1 LIFKENRMIS
11 AVKIDENFLSEN
23 SDWGF
28 PIPIAYGPGRLN
40 EIGEFCRKFKVSN
53 PLIVTDKGSKE
64 LPFVSRLATL
74 LENSS
79 IKSKLFCGISP
90 NPRDDEI
97 KAGCISYHKGS
108 HDGIIAI
115 GGGSALDGAKAIGM
129 TVNSGVSLWDFEYRK
144 PEPILQSLDCFPTFI
159 TIPTTAGTGAETEST
174 AMITDTVKGM
184 KFCLAHLGMRPS
196 LAILDPELTIELP
209 ANLTAWT
216 GVDALTH
223 ALEAY
228 LVPGLNP
235 LCDGAALEALKLI
248 SKWLKVAFDDPKN
261 IDARGGMLIG
271 SCLAG
276 VAFTKGLG
284 LVHSISHMVGAEY
297 NTQHGL
303 TNAIILPAV
312 MKFNLP
318 HVGEKVQFISHA
330 MDLKDA
336 SSEIIIQEI
345 EEILDYLDIPR
356 SLSEIGVP
364 LECKKRI
371 AKKAMLDS
379 ATGTNPRVTQIEDL
393 EELTEISILSAR
405 N

>member
-1 LIFKENRMIS
+1 MLPAI
-11 AVKIDENFLSEN
+11 KIDEHFLNDSI
-23 SDWGF
+23 DWEF

-40 EIGEFCRKFKVSN
+40 DIAEFCKKSEISK
-53 PLIVTDKGSKE
+53 PLIITDKGSKE
-64 LPFVSRLATL
+64 LPFISRLAGL
-74 LENSS
+74 LESAS
-79 IKSKLFCGISP
+79 IQNNLFYGISP

-97 KAGCISYHKGS
+97 NAGCNAYRRGN

-129 TVNSGVSLWDFEYRK
+129 TVNSGVNLWDFEYRK
-144 PEPILQSLDCFPTFI
+144 PDPILNSLDCFPNFI

-174 AMITDTVKGM
+174 AMITDTVQGM

-196 LAILDPELTIELP
+196 LAILDPELTVGLP

-235 LCDGAALEALKLI
+235 LCDGAALEGLKLI
-248 SKWLKVAFDDPKN
+248 SKWLKVAFDEPKN
-261 IDARGGMLIG
+261 ISARGGMLIG

-284 LVHSISHMVGAEY
+284 LVHSISHMIGAEY

-318 HVGEKVQFISHA
+318 YVGDKVRSISHA
-330 MDLKDA
+330 MDLKEA
-336 SSEIIIQEI
+336 SSDMIVQEI
-345 EEILDYLDIPR
+345 EQILDYVNIPR
-356 SLSEIGVP
+356 SLTEIGIP

-379 ATGTNPRVTQIEDL
+379 ATATNPRLAQIEDI
-393 EELTEISILSAR
+393 EELTEISILAAR
-405 N
+405 C

>member
-1 LIFKENRMIS
+1 MLS

-40 EIGEFCRKFKVSN
+40 GIGEFCRKFKVSN

-79 IKSKLFCGISP
+79 IKSKLFYGISP

-97 KAGCISYHKGS
+97 KAGCISYHKGN

-144 PEPILQSLDCFPTFI
+144 PEPILNSLDCFPTFI

-248 SKWLKVAFDDPKN
+248 SKWLKVAFDEPKN

-284 LVHSISHMVGAEY
+284 LVHSISHMVGAVY

-318 HVGEKVQFISHA
+318 HVGEKVRFISHA

>member
-1 LIFKENRMIS
+1 MLS

-74 LENSS
+74 LENYS
-79 IKSKLFCGISP
+79 IKSKLFYGISP

-248 SKWLKVAFDDPKN
+248 SKWLKVAFDEPKN

-318 HVGEKVQFISHA
+318 HVRKKVRFISHA
-330 MDLKDA
+330 LDLKDA
-336 SSEIIIQEI
+336 SSEMIIQEI

-393 EELTEISILSAR
+393 ELLTEISILSAR

>member
-1 LIFKENRMIS
+1 MLS

-79 IKSKLFCGISP
+79 IKSKLFYGISP

-248 SKWLKVAFDDPKN
+248 SKWLKVAFDEPKN

-318 HVGEKVQFISHA
+318 HVGEKVRFISHA

-371 AKKAMLDS
+371 ANKAMLDS

>member
-1 LIFKENRMIS
+1 MLS

-74 LENSS
+74 LGNSS
-79 IKSKLFCGISP
+79 IKSKLFYGISP

-228 LVPGLNP
+228 MVPGLNP

-248 SKWLKVAFDDPKN
+248 SKWLKVAFDEPKN

-318 HVGEKVQFISHA
+318 HVGEKVRFISHA

>member
-1 LIFKENRMIS
+1 MLPAI
-11 AVKIDENFLSEN
+11 KIDEHFLNDSI
-23 SDWGF
+23 DWEF

-40 EIGEFCRKFKVSN
+40 EIAEFCKKSEISK
-53 PLIVTDKGSKE
+53 PLIITDKGSKE
-64 LPFVSRLATL
+64 LPFISRLAGL
-74 LENSS
+74 LESAS
-79 IKSKLFCGISP
+79 IQNNLFYGISP

-97 KAGCISYHKGS
+97 NAGCNAYRRGN

-129 TVNSGVSLWDFEYRK
+129 TVNSGVNLWDFEYRK
-144 PEPILQSLDCFPTFI
+144 PDPILNSLDCFPNFI

-174 AMITDTVKGM
+174 AMITDTVQGM

-196 LAILDPELTIELP
+196 LAILDPELTVGLP
-209 ANLTAWT
+209 ENLTAWT

-235 LCDGAALEALKLI
+235 LCDGAALEGLKLI
-248 SKWLKVAFDDPKN
+248 SKWLKVAFDEPKN
-261 IDARGGMLIG
+261 ISARGGMLIG

-284 LVHSISHMVGAEY
+284 LVHSISHMIGAEY

-318 HVGEKVQFISHA
+318 YVGDKVRSISHA
-330 MDLKDA
+330 MDLKEA
-336 SSEIIIQEI
+336 SSDMIVQEI
-345 EEILDYLDIPR
+345 EQILDYVNIPR
-356 SLSEIGVP
+356 SLTEIGIP

-379 ATGTNPRVTQIEDL
+379 ATATNPRLAQIEDI
-393 EELTEISILSAR
+393 EELTEISILAAR
-405 N
+405 G

>member
-1 LIFKENRMIS
+1 MLPAI
-11 AVKIDENFLSEN
+11 KIDEHFLNDSI
-23 SDWGF
+23 DWEF

-40 EIGEFCRKFKVSN
+40 EIAEFCKKSEISK
-53 PLIVTDKGSKE
+53 PLIITDKGSKE
-64 LPFVSRLATL
+64 LPFISRLAGL
-74 LENSS
+74 LESAS
-79 IKSKLFCGISP
+79 IQNNLFYGISP

-97 KAGCISYHKGS
+97 NAGCNAYRRGN

-129 TVNSGVSLWDFEYRK
+129 TVNSGVDLWDFEYRK
-144 PEPILQSLDCFPTFI
+144 PNPILNSLDCFPNFI

-174 AMITDTVKGM
+174 AMITDTVQGM

-196 LAILDPELTIELP
+196 LAILDPELTVGLP

-235 LCDGAALEALKLI
+235 LCDGAALEGLKLI
-248 SKWLKVAFDDPKN
+248 SKWLKVAFDEPKN
-261 IDARGGMLIG
+261 ISARGGMLIG

-284 LVHSISHMVGAEY
+284 LVHSISHMIGAEY

-318 HVGEKVQFISHA
+318 YVGDKVRSISHA
-330 MDLKDA
+330 MDLKEA
-336 SSEIIIQEI
+336 SSDMIVQEI
-345 EEILDYLDIPR
+345 EQILDYVNIPR
-356 SLSEIGVP
+356 SLTEIGIP

-379 ATGTNPRVTQIEDL
+379 ATATNPRLAQIQDV

-405 N
+405 GR

>member
-1 LIFKENRMIS
+1 MLPAI
-11 AVKIDENFLSEN
+11 KIDEHFLNDSI
-23 SDWGF
+23 DWEF

-40 EIGEFCRKFKVSN
+40 EIAEFCKKSEISK
-53 PLIVTDKGSKE
+53 PLIITDKGSKE
-64 LPFVSRLATL
+64 LPFISRLAGL
-74 LENSS
+74 LESAS
-79 IKSKLFCGISP
+79 IQNNLFYGISP

-97 KAGCISYHKGS
+97 NAGCNAYRRGN

-129 TVNSGVSLWDFEYRK
+129 TVNSGVNLWDFEYRK
-144 PEPILQSLDCFPTFI
+144 PDPILNSLDCFPNFI

-174 AMITDTVKGM
+174 AMITDTVQGM
-184 KFCLAHLGMRPS
+184 KCCLAHLGMRPS
-196 LAILDPELTIELP
+196 LAILDPELTVGLP

-235 LCDGAALEALKLI
+235 LCDGAALEGLKLI
-248 SKWLKVAFDDPKN
+248 SKWLKVAFDEPKN
-261 IDARGGMLIG
+261 ISARGGMLIG

-284 LVHSISHMVGAEY
+284 LVHSISHMIGAEY

-318 HVGEKVQFISHA
+318 YVGDKVRSISHA
-330 MDLKDA
+330 MDLKEA
-336 SSEIIIQEI
+336 SSDMIVQEI
-345 EEILDYLDIPR
+345 EQILDYVNIPR
-356 SLSEIGVP
+356 SLTEIGIP

-379 ATGTNPRVTQIEDL
+379 ATATNPRLAQIEDI
-393 EELTEISILSAR
+393 EKLTEISILAAR
-405 N
+405 G

>member
-1 LIFKENRMIS
+1 MLTAI
-11 AVKIDENFLSEN
+11 KIDEHFLNDSI
-23 SDWGF
+23 DWEF

-40 EIGEFCRKFKVSN
+40 DIAEFCKKSEISK
-53 PLIVTDKGSKE
+53 PLIITDKGSKE
-64 LPFVSRLATL
+64 LPFISRLAGL
-74 LENSS
+74 LESAS
-79 IKSKLFCGISP
+79 IQNNLFYGISP

-97 KAGCISYHKGS
+97 NAGCNAYRRGN

-129 TVNSGVSLWDFEYRK
+129 TVNSGVNLWDFEYRK
-144 PEPILQSLDCFPTFI
+144 PDPILNSLDCFPNFI

-174 AMITDTVKGM
+174 AMITDTVQGM

-196 LAILDPELTIELP
+196 LAILDPELTVGLP

-235 LCDGAALEALKLI
+235 LCDGAALEGLKLI
-248 SKWLKVAFDDPKN
+248 SKWLKVAFDEPKN
-261 IDARGGMLIG
+261 ISARGGMLIG

-284 LVHSISHMVGAEY
+284 LVHSISHMIGAEY

-318 HVGEKVQFISHA
+318 YVGDKVRSISHA
-330 MDLKDA
+330 MDLKEA
-336 SSEIIIQEI
+336 SSDMIIQEI
-345 EEILDYLDIPR
+345 EQILDYVNIPR
-356 SLSEIGVP
+356 SLTEIGIP

-379 ATGTNPRVTQIEDL
+379 ATATNPRLAQIEDI
-393 EELTEISILSAR
+393 EKLTEISILAAR
-405 N
+405 G

>member
-1 LIFKENRMIS
+1 MQS
-11 AVKIDENFLSEN
+11 VAKIDENFLNESI
-23 SDWGF
+23 DWEF

-40 EIGEFCRKFKVSN
+40 EVGTFCNKFKISN

-64 LPFVSRLATL
+64 LPFINRLSAL
-74 LENSS
+74 LENVS
-79 IKSKLFCGISP
+79 IKSQLFCEISP

-97 KAGCISYHKGS
+97 NAGCIAYRKGN

-129 TVNSGVSLWDFEYRK
+129 TVNSGISLWDFEYRK
-144 PEPILQSLDCFPTFI
+144 PAPILSSPDCFPTFI

-174 AMITDTVKGM
+174 AMVTDTVQGM

-196 LAILDPELTIELP
+196 LAILDPELTFELP

-228 LVPGLNP
+228 IVPGLNP

-248 SKWLKVAFDDPKN
+248 SKWLKVAFDQPDN
-261 IDARGGMLIG
+261 INARGGMLIG

-276 VAFTKGLG
+276 IAFTKGLG

-318 HVGEKVQFISHA
+318 YVGQKVKYISQA
-330 MDLKDA
+330 MDLKEA
-336 SSEIIIQEI
+336 SSGAILEEIGK
-345 EEILDYLDIPR
+345 ILDYVDIPR

-364 LECKKRI
+364 LGCKRRI
-371 AKKAMLDS
+371 AEKAMLDS
-379 ATGTNPRVTQIEDL
+379 ATGTNPRVSKVEDI
-393 EELTEISILSAR
+393 EELTKISILSAR
-405 N
+405 K

>member
-1 LIFKENRMIS
+1 MLPAI
-11 AVKIDENFLSEN
+11 KIDEHFLNDSI
-23 SDWGF
+23 DWEF

-40 EIGEFCRKFKVSN
+40 DIAEFCKKSEISK
-53 PLIVTDKGSKE
+53 PLIITDKGSKE
-64 LPFVSRLATL
+64 LPFISRLAGL
-74 LENSS
+74 LESAS
-79 IKSKLFCGISP
+79 IQNNLFYGISP

-97 KAGCISYHKGS
+97 NAGCNAYRRGN

-129 TVNSGVSLWDFEYRK
+129 TVNSGVNLWDFEYRK
-144 PEPILQSLDCFPTFI
+144 PDPILNSLDCFPNFI

-174 AMITDTVKGM
+174 AMITDTVQGM

-196 LAILDPELTIELP
+196 LAILDPELTVGLP

-235 LCDGAALEALKLI
+235 LCDGAALEGLKLI
-248 SKWLKVAFDDPKN
+248 SKWLKVAFDEPKN
-261 IDARGGMLIG
+261 ISARGGMLIG

-284 LVHSISHMVGAEY
+284 LVHSISHMIGAEY

-318 HVGEKVQFISHA
+318 YVGDKVRSISHA
-330 MDLKDA
+330 MDLKEA
-336 SSEIIIQEI
+336 SSDMIVQEI
-345 EEILDYLDIPR
+345 EQILDYVNIPL
-356 SLSEIGVP
+356 SLTEIGIP

-379 ATGTNPRVTQIEDL
+379 ATATNPRLAQIEDI
-393 EELTEISILSAR
+393 EELTEISILAAR
-405 N
+405 G

>member
-1 LIFKENRMIS
+1 MLPAI
-11 AVKIDENFLSEN
+11 KIDEHFLNDSI
-23 SDWGF
+23 DWEF

-40 EIGEFCRKFKVSN
+40 DIAEFCKKSEISK
-53 PLIVTDKGSKE
+53 PLIITDKGSKE
-64 LPFVSRLATL
+64 LPFISRLAGL
-74 LENSS
+74 LESAS
-79 IKSKLFCGISP
+79 IQNNLFYGISP

-97 KAGCISYHKGS
+97 NAGCNAYRRGN

-129 TVNSGVSLWDFEYRK
+129 TVNSGVNLWDFEYRK
-144 PEPILQSLDCFPTFI
+144 PDPILNSLDCFPNFI

-174 AMITDTVKGM
+174 AMITDTVQGM

-196 LAILDPELTIELP
+196 LAILDPELTVGLP

-235 LCDGAALEALKLI
+235 LCDGAALEGLKLI
-248 SKWLKVAFDDPKN
+248 SKWLKVAFDEPKN
-261 IDARGGMLIG
+261 ISARGGMLIG

-284 LVHSISHMVGAEY
+284 LVHSISHMIGAEY

-318 HVGEKVQFISHA
+318 YVGDKVRSISHA
-330 MDLKDA
+330 MDLKEA
-336 SSEIIIQEI
+336 SSDMIVQEI
-345 EEILDYLDIPR
+345 EQILDYVNIPR
-356 SLSEIGVP
+356 SLTEIGIP

-379 ATGTNPRVTQIEDL
+379 ATATNPRLAQIEDI
-393 EELTEISILSAR
+393 EELTEISILAER
-405 N
+405 G

>member
-1 LIFKENRMIS
+1 MLS

-23 SDWGF
+23 CDWGF

-79 IKSKLFCGISP
+79 IKSKLFYGISP

-97 KAGCISYHKGS
+97 KAGCISYHKGN

-129 TVNSGVSLWDFEYRK
+129 TVNSGVSLWNFEYRK

-248 SKWLKVAFDDPKN
+248 SKWLKVAFDEPKN

-284 LVHSISHMVGAEY
+284 LVHSISHMIGAEY

-318 HVGEKVQFISHA
+318 HVEEKLRFISNA
-330 MDLKDA
+330 MNLKDA
-336 SSEIIIQEI
+336 SSDAIVKEI
-345 EEILDYLDIPR
+345 EQILDYVDIPR

>member
-1 LIFKENRMIS
+1 MLPAI
-11 AVKIDENFLSEN
+11 KIDEHFLNDSI
-23 SDWGF
+23 DWEF

-40 EIGEFCRKFKVSN
+40 EIAEFCKKSEISK
-53 PLIVTDKGSKE
+53 PLIITDKGSKE
-64 LPFVSRLATL
+64 LPFISRLAGL
-74 LENSS
+74 LESAS
-79 IKSKLFCGISP
+79 IQNNLFYGISP

-97 KAGCISYHKGS
+97 NAGCNAYRRGN

-129 TVNSGVSLWDFEYRK
+129 TVNSGVNLWDFEYRK
-144 PEPILQSLDCFPTFI
+144 PDPILNSLDCFPNFI

-174 AMITDTVKGM
+174 AMITDTVQGM

-196 LAILDPELTIELP
+196 LAILDPELTVELP

-235 LCDGAALEALKLI
+235 LCDGAALEGLKLI
-248 SKWLKVAFDDPKN
+248 SKWLKVAFDEPKN
-261 IDARGGMLIG
+261 ISARGGMLIG

-284 LVHSISHMVGAEY
+284 LVHSISHMIGAEY

-318 HVGEKVQFISHA
+318 YVGDKVRSISHA
-330 MDLKDA
+330 MDLKEA
-336 SSEIIIQEI
+336 SSDMIVQEI
-345 EEILDYLDIPR
+345 EQILDYVNIPR
-356 SLSEIGVP
+356 SLTEIGIP

-379 ATGTNPRVTQIEDL
+379 ATATNPRLAQIEDI
-393 EELTEISILSAR
+393 EELTEISILAAR
-405 N
+405 G

>member
-1 LIFKENRMIS
+1 MLS

-79 IKSKLFCGISP
+79 IKSKLFYGISP

-248 SKWLKVAFDDPKN
+248 SKWLKVAFDEPKN

-318 HVGEKVQFISHA
+318 HVGEKVRFISHA

-356 SLSEIGVP
+356 ALSEIGVP

-379 ATGTNPRVTQIEDL
+379 ATGTNPRATQIEDL

>member
-1 LIFKENRMIS
+1 MLS

-79 IKSKLFCGISP
+79 IKSELFYGISP

-248 SKWLKVAFDDPKN
+248 SKWLKVAFDEPKN

-318 HVGEKVQFISHA
+318 HVGEKVRFISHA

-336 SSEIIIQEI
+336 SSEMIIQEI

>member
-1 LIFKENRMIS
+1 MLPAI
-11 AVKIDENFLSEN
+11 KIDEHFLNESI
-23 SDWGF
+23 DWEF

-40 EIGEFCRKFKVSN
+40 EIAEFCKKSEISK
-53 PLIVTDKGSKE
+53 PLIITDKGSKE
-64 LPFVSRLATL
+64 LPFISRLAGL
-74 LENSS
+74 LESAS
-79 IKSKLFCGISP
+79 IQNNLFYGISP

-97 KAGCISYHKGS
+97 NAGCNAYRRGN

-129 TVNSGVSLWDFEYRK
+129 TVNSGVNLWDFEYRK
-144 PEPILQSLDCFPTFI
+144 PDPILNSLDCFPNFI

-174 AMITDTVKGM
+174 AMITDTVQGM

-196 LAILDPELTIELP
+196 LAILDPELTVGLP

-235 LCDGAALEALKLI
+235 LCDGAALEGLKLI

-261 IDARGGMLIG
+261 ISARGGMLIG

-284 LVHSISHMVGAEY
+284 LVHSISHMIGAEY

-318 HVGEKVQFISHA
+318 YVGDKVRSISHA
-330 MDLKDA
+330 MDLKEA
-336 SSEIIIQEI
+336 SSDMIVQEI
-345 EEILDYLDIPR
+345 EQILDYVNIPR
-356 SLSEIGVP
+356 SLTEIGIP

-379 ATGTNPRVTQIEDL
+379 ATATNPRLAQIEDV
-393 EELTEISILSAR
+393 EELTEISILAAR
-405 N
+405 G

>member
-1 LIFKENRMIS
+1 MLS

-40 EIGEFCRKFKVSN
+40 EIGEFCRKFKISN

-79 IKSKLFCGISP
+79 IKSKLFYGISP

-318 HVGEKVQFISHA
+318 HVGEKVRFISHA

>member
-1 LIFKENRMIS
+1 MLPAI
-11 AVKIDENFLSEN
+11 KIDEHFLNDSI
-23 SDWGF
+23 DWEF

-40 EIGEFCRKFKVSN
+40 EIAEFCKKSEISK
-53 PLIVTDKGSKE
+53 PLIITDKGSKE
-64 LPFVSRLATL
+64 LPFISRLAGL
-74 LENSS
+74 LESAS
-79 IKSKLFCGISP
+79 IQNNLFYGISP

-97 KAGCISYHKGS
+97 SAGCNAYRRGN

-129 TVNSGVSLWDFEYRK
+129 TVNSGVNLWDFEYRK
-144 PEPILQSLDCFPTFI
+144 PDPILNSLDCFPNFI

-174 AMITDTVKGM
+174 AMITDTVQGM

-196 LAILDPELTIELP
+196 LAILDPELTVGLP
-209 ANLTAWT
+209 ENLTAWT

-235 LCDGAALEALKLI
+235 LCDGAALEGLKLI
-248 SKWLKVAFDDPKN
+248 SKWLKVAFDEPKN
-261 IDARGGMLIG
+261 ISARGGMLIG

-284 LVHSISHMVGAEY
+284 LVHSISHMIGAEY

-318 HVGEKVQFISHA
+318 YVGDKVRSISHA
-330 MDLKDA
+330 MDLKEA
-336 SSEIIIQEI
+336 SSDMIVQEI
-345 EEILDYLDIPR
+345 EQILDYVNIPR
-356 SLSEIGVP
+356 SLTEIGIP

-379 ATGTNPRVTQIEDL
+379 ATATNPRLAQIEDV
-393 EELTEISILSAR
+393 EELTEISILAAR
-405 N
+405 G

>member
-1 LIFKENRMIS
+1 MQS
-11 AVKIDENFLSEN
+11 VAKIDENFLNESI
-23 SDWGF
+23 DWEF

-40 EIGEFCRKFKVSN
+40 EIGTFCNKFKISN
-53 PLIVTDKGSKE
+53 PLVVTDKGSKE
-64 LPFVSRLATL
+64 LPFINRLAAL
-74 LENSS
+74 LENVS
-79 IKSKLFCGISP
+79 IKSQLFCEISP

-97 KAGCISYHKGS
+97 NAGCIAYRKGN

-129 TVNSGVSLWDFEYRK
+129 TVNSGISLWDFEYRK
-144 PEPILQSLDCFPTFI
+144 PAPILSSPDCFPTFI

-174 AMITDTVKGM
+174 AMVTDTLQSM

-196 LAILDPELTIELP
+196 LAILDPELTFELP

-228 LVPGLNP
+228 IVPGLNP

-248 SKWLKVAFDDPKN
+248 SKWLKVAFDQPDN
-261 IDARGGMLIG
+261 INARGGMLIG

-276 VAFTKGLG
+276 VAFMKGLG

-318 HVGEKVQFISHA
+318 HVGEKVKYISQA
-330 MDLKDA
+330 MDLKEA
-336 SSEIIIQEI
+336 SSSIILEDICK
-345 EEILDYLDIPR
+345 ILDYVQIPR
-356 SLSEIGVP
+356 ALSEIGVP
-364 LECKKRI
+364 LECKRRI
-371 AKKAMLDS
+371 AEKAMLDS
-379 ATGTNPRVTQIEDL
+379 ATGTNPRVAKIDDI
-393 EELTEISILSAR
+393 EELTEISILHAR
-405 N
+405 E

>member
-1 LIFKENRMIS
+1 MLP
-11 AVKIDENFLSEN
+11 AVTIDEKFLSD
-23 SDWGF
+23 SIDWEF
-28 PIPIAYGPGRLN
+28 PIPISYGPGRLN
-40 EIGEFCRKFKVSN
+40 EIAEFCKKTEISK
-53 PLIVTDKGSKE
+53 PLIITDKGSKE
-64 LPFVSRLATL
+64 LPFISRLEGL
-74 LENSS
+74 LESAS
-79 IKSKLFCGISP
+79 IQNNLFYGISP

-97 KAGCISYHKGS
+97 NAGCNEYRRGN

-129 TVNSGVSLWDFEYRK
+129 TVNSSVNLWDFEYRK
-144 PEPILQSLDCFPTFI
+144 PDPILNSLDCFPNFI

-174 AMITDTVKGM
+174 AMITDTKQGM

-196 LAILDPELTIELP
+196 MAILDPELTVGLP

-235 LCDGAALEALKLI
+235 LCDGAALEGLKLI
-248 SKWLKVAFDDPKN
+248 SKWLKVAYDEPKN
-261 IDARGGMLIG
+261 ISARGGMLIG

-284 LVHSISHMVGAEY
+284 LVHSISHMIGAEY

-318 HVGEKVQFISHA
+318 YVGDKVRFISHA
-330 MDLKDA
+330 MDLKEA
-336 SSEIIIQEI
+336 SSDMIIQEI
-345 EEILDYLDIPR
+345 EHILDYVNIPR
-356 SLSEIGVP
+356 SLTEIGIP

-371 AKKAMLDS
+371 AEKAMLDS
-379 ATGTNPRVTQIEDL
+379 ATATNPIVAQIEDI
-393 EELTEISILSAR
+393 EKLTEISILSAR
-405 N
+405 A

>member
-1 LIFKENRMIS
+1 MLPAI
-11 AVKIDENFLSEN
+11 KIDEHFLNDSI
-23 SDWGF
+23 DWEF

-40 EIGEFCRKFKVSN
+40 EIAEFCKKSEISK
-53 PLIVTDKGSKE
+53 PLIITDKGSKE
-64 LPFVSRLATL
+64 LPFISRLAGL
-74 LENSS
+74 LESAS
-79 IKSKLFCGISP
+79 IQNNLFYGISP

-97 KAGCISYHKGS
+97 NAGCNAYRRGN

-129 TVNSGVSLWDFEYRK
+129 TVNSGVNLWDFEYRK
-144 PEPILQSLDCFPTFI
+144 PDPILNSLDCFPNFI

-174 AMITDTVKGM
+174 AMITDTVQGM

-196 LAILDPELTIELP
+196 LAILDPELTVELP

-235 LCDGAALEALKLI
+235 LCDGAALEGLT
-248 SKWLKVAFDDPKN
+248 KN
-261 IDARGGMLIG
+261 ISARGGMLIG

-284 LVHSISHMVGAEY
+284 LVHSISHMIGAEY

-318 HVGEKVQFISHA
+318 YVGDKVRSISHA
-330 MDLKDA
+330 MDLKEA
-336 SSEIIIQEI
+336 SSDMIVQEI
-345 EEILDYLDIPR
+345 EQILDYVNIPR
-356 SLSEIGVP
+356 SLTEIGIP

-379 ATGTNPRVTQIEDL
+379 ATATNPRLAQIEDI
-393 EELTEISILSAR
+393 EELTEISILAAR
-405 N
+405 G

>member
-1 LIFKENRMIS
+1 LIFKENRMLS
-11 AVKIDENFLSEN
+11 AVKIDEDFLSEN

-40 EIGEFCRKFKVSN
+40 EISEFCRKFKISN

-228 LVPGLNP
+228 MVPGLNP

>member
-1 LIFKENRMIS
+1 MLSIAE
-11 AVKIDENFLSEN
+11 IDEKFLNESI
-23 SDWGF
+23 DWEF
-28 PIPIAYGPGRLN
+28 PIPIAYGPGRIN
-40 EIGEFCRKFKVSN
+40 EIGGFCNKFKISN
-53 PLIVTDKGSKE
+53 PLVVTDKGSKE
-64 LPFVSRLATL
+64 LPFVNRLANL
-74 LENSS
+74 LENAS
-79 IKSKLFCGISP
+79 IKNQLFCGISP

-97 KAGCISYHKGS
+97 NAGCIAYRNGN

-144 PEPILQSLDCFPTFI
+144 PAPTLSSLNCFPTFI

-174 AMITDTVKGM
+174 AMVTDTSQGM

-196 LAILDPELTIELP
+196 LAILDPELTFELP

-228 LVPGLNP
+228 IVPGLNP

-248 SKWLKVAFDDPKN
+248 SKWLKVAFDQPEN
-261 IDARGGMLIG
+261 INARGGMLIG

-318 HVGEKVQFISHA
+318 HVGEKVRYISQA
-330 MDLKDA
+330 MDLKEA
-336 SSEIIIQEI
+336 SSSIILEDIGK
-345 EEILDYLDIPR
+345 ILDYVEIPR

-364 LECKKRI
+364 LECKRRI
-371 AKKAMLDS
+371 AEKAMLDS
-379 ATGTNPRVTQIEDL
+379 ATGTNPRVAKIDDI
-393 EELTEISILSAR
+393 EELTEISILHAR
-405 N
+405 E

>member
-1 LIFKENRMIS
+1 MLS

-79 IKSKLFCGISP
+79 IKSKLFYGISP

-248 SKWLKVAFDDPKN
+248 SKWLKVAFDEPKN

-318 HVGEKVQFISHA
+318 HVGEKVRFISHA

>member
-1 LIFKENRMIS
+1 MLPAI
-11 AVKIDENFLSEN
+11 KIDEHFLNDSI
-23 SDWGF
+23 DWEF

-40 EIGEFCRKFKVSN
+40 EIAEFCKKSEISK
-53 PLIVTDKGSKE
+53 PLIITDKGSKE
-64 LPFVSRLATL
+64 LPFISRLAGL
-74 LENSS
+74 LESAS
-79 IKSKLFCGISP
+79 IQNNLFYGISP

-97 KAGCISYHKGS
+97 NAGCNAYRRGN

-129 TVNSGVSLWDFEYRK
+129 TVNSGVNLWDFEYRK
-144 PEPILQSLDCFPTFI
+144 PNPILNSLDCFPNFI

-174 AMITDTVKGM
+174 AMITDTVQGM

-196 LAILDPELTIELP
+196 LAILDPELTVGLP

-235 LCDGAALEALKLI
+235 LCDGAALEGLKLI
-248 SKWLKVAFDDPKN
+248 SKWLKVAFDEPKN
-261 IDARGGMLIG
+261 ISARGGMLIG

-284 LVHSISHMVGAEY
+284 LVHSISHMIGAEY

-318 HVGEKVQFISHA
+318 YVGDKVRSISHA
-330 MDLKDA
+330 MDLKEA
-336 SSEIIIQEI
+336 SSDMIVQEI
-345 EEILDYLDIPR
+345 EQILDYVNIPR
-356 SLSEIGVP
+356 SLTEIGIP

-379 ATGTNPRVTQIEDL
+379 ATATNPRLAQIEDV
-393 EELTEISILSAR
+393 EELTEISILAAR
-405 N
+405 G

>member
-1 LIFKENRMIS
+1 M
-11 AVKIDENFLSEN
+11 
-23 SDWGF
+23 
-28 PIPIAYGPGRLN
+28 
-40 EIGEFCRKFKVSN
+40 
-53 PLIVTDKGSKE
+53 TDKGSKE
-64 LPFVSRLATL
+64 LPFINRLASL
-74 LENSS
+74 LGDTS
-79 IKSKLFCGISP
+79 IKSKLFYGISP

-97 KAGCISYHKGS
+97 NAGCTAYRHGD

-144 PEPILQSLDCFPTFI
+144 PEPVLGSLDCFPPFI

-174 AMITDTVKGM
+174 AMVTDTIQGM

-196 LAILDPELTIELP
+196 LAVLDPELTIELP

-228 LVPGLNP
+228 IVPGLNP

-248 SKWLKVAFDDPKN
+248 SKWLKVAFDEPRN
-261 IDARGGMLIG
+261 INARGGMLIG

-276 VAFTKGLG
+276 VAFMKGLG
-284 LVHSISHMVGAEY
+284 LVHSISHMIGAEY

-318 HVGEKVQFISHA
+318 HVGEKVSSISHA
-330 MDLKDA
+330 MDVKDA
-336 SSEIIIQEI
+336 SPDFISKEI
-345 EEILDYLDIPR
+345 EKILDYLDIPR
-356 SLSEIGVP
+356 SLSEIGIP
-364 LECKKRI
+364 LECKRRI

-379 ATGTNPRVTQIEDL
+379 ATGTNPRVATIEDVEKL
-393 EELTEISILSAR
+393 IEISILSAR
-405 N
+405 K

>member
-1 LIFKENRMIS
+1 MLS

-79 IKSKLFCGISP
+79 IKSKLFYGISP

-228 LVPGLNP
+228 MVPALNP

-248 SKWLKVAFDDPKN
+248 SKWLKVAFDEPKN

-318 HVGEKVQFISHA
+318 HVGEKVRFISHA

>member
-1 LIFKENRMIS
+1 MLS
-11 AVKIDENFLSEN
+11 ALKIDENFLSEN

-79 IKSKLFCGISP
+79 IKSKLFYGISP

-97 KAGCISYHKGS
+97 KAGCISYHKGN

-228 LVPGLNP
+228 MVPGLNP

-248 SKWLKVAFDDPKN
+248 SKWLKVAFDEPKN

-318 HVGEKVQFISHA
+318 HVGEKVRFISHA

>member
-1 LIFKENRMIS
+1 MLPAI
-11 AVKIDENFLSEN
+11 KIDEHFLNDSI
-23 SDWGF
+23 DWEF

-40 EIGEFCRKFKVSN
+40 DIAEFCKKSEISK
-53 PLIVTDKGSKE
+53 PLIITDKGSKE
-64 LPFVSRLATL
+64 LPFISRLAGL
-74 LENSS
+74 LESAS
-79 IKSKLFCGISP
+79 IQNNLFYGISP

-97 KAGCISYHKGS
+97 NAGCNAYRRGN

-129 TVNSGVSLWDFEYRK
+129 TVNSGVNLWDFEYRK
-144 PEPILQSLDCFPTFI
+144 PDPILNSLDCFPNFI

-174 AMITDTVKGM
+174 AMITDTVQGM

-196 LAILDPELTIELP
+196 LAILDPELTVGLP

-235 LCDGAALEALKLI
+235 LCDGAALEGLKLI
-248 SKWLKVAFDDPKN
+248 SKWLKVAFDEPKN
-261 IDARGGMLIG
+261 ISARGGMLIG

-284 LVHSISHMVGAEY
+284 LVHSISHMIGAEY

-318 HVGEKVQFISHA
+318 YVGDKVRSISHA
-330 MDLKDA
+330 MDLKEA
-336 SSEIIIQEI
+336 SSDMIVQEI
-345 EEILDYLDIPR
+345 EQILDYVNIPR
-356 SLSEIGVP
+356 SLTEIGIP

-379 ATGTNPRVTQIEDL
+379 ATATNPRVAQIEDV

-405 N
+405 G

>member
-1 LIFKENRMIS
+1 MLPAI
-11 AVKIDENFLSEN
+11 KIDEHFLNDSI
-23 SDWGF
+23 DWEF

-40 EIGEFCRKFKVSN
+40 DIAEFCKKSEISK
-53 PLIVTDKGSKE
+53 PLIITDKGSKE
-64 LPFVSRLATL
+64 LPFISRLAGL
-74 LENSS
+74 LESAS
-79 IKSKLFCGISP
+79 IQNNLFYGISP

-97 KAGCISYHKGS
+97 NAGCNAYRRGN

-129 TVNSGVSLWDFEYRK
+129 TVNSGVNLWDFEYRK
-144 PEPILQSLDCFPTFI
+144 PDPILNSLDCFPNFI

-174 AMITDTVKGM
+174 AMITDTVQGM

-196 LAILDPELTIELP
+196 LAILDPELTVELP

-235 LCDGAALEALKLI
+235 LCDGAALEGLKLI
-248 SKWLKVAFDDPKN
+248 SKWLKVAFDEPKN
-261 IDARGGMLIG
+261 ISARGGMLIG

-284 LVHSISHMVGAEY
+284 LVHSISHMIGAEY

-318 HVGEKVQFISHA
+318 YVGEKVRSISHA
-330 MDLKDA
+330 MDLKEA
-336 SSEIIIQEI
+336 SSDMIVQEV
-345 EEILDYLDIPR
+345 EQILDYVNIPR
-356 SLSEIGVP
+356 SLTEIGIP

-371 AKKAMLDS
+371 AKRAMLDS
-379 ATGTNPRVTQIEDL
+379 ATATNPRLAQIEDV
-393 EELTEISILSAR
+393 EELIEISILAAR
-405 N
+405 G

>member
-1 LIFKENRMIS
+1 MLPAI
-11 AVKIDENFLSEN
+11 KIDEHFLNDSI
-23 SDWGF
+23 DWEF

-40 EIGEFCRKFKVSN
+40 DIAEFCKKSEISK
-53 PLIVTDKGSKE
+53 PLIITDKGSKE
-64 LPFVSRLATL
+64 LPFISRLAGL
-74 LENSS
+74 LESAS
-79 IKSKLFCGISP
+79 IQNNLFYGISP

-97 KAGCISYHKGS
+97 NAGCNAYRRGN

-129 TVNSGVSLWDFEYRK
+129 TVNSGVNLWDFEYRK
-144 PEPILQSLDCFPTFI
+144 PDPILNSLDCFPNFI

-174 AMITDTVKGM
+174 AMITDTVQGM

-196 LAILDPELTIELP
+196 LAILDPELTVGLP

-235 LCDGAALEALKLI
+235 LCDGAALEGLKLI
-248 SKWLKVAFDDPKN
+248 SKWLKVAFDEPKN
-261 IDARGGMLIG
+261 ISARGGMLIG

-284 LVHSISHMVGAEY
+284 LVHSISHMIGAEY

-318 HVGEKVQFISHA
+318 YVGDKVRSISHA
-330 MDLKDA
+330 MDLKEA
-336 SSEIIIQEI
+336 SSDMIVQEI
-345 EEILDYLDIPR
+345 EQILDYVNIPR
-356 SLSEIGVP
+356 SLTEIGIP

-379 ATGTNPRVTQIEDL
+379 ATATNPRLAQIEDI
-393 EELTEISILSAR
+393 EELTEISILAAR
-405 N
+405 G

>member
-1 LIFKENRMIS
+1 MLPAI
-11 AVKIDENFLSEN
+11 KIDEHFLNDSI
-23 SDWGF
+23 DWEF

-40 EIGEFCRKFKVSN
+40 DIAEFCKKSEISK
-53 PLIVTDKGSKE
+53 PLIITDKGSKE
-64 LPFVSRLATL
+64 LPFISRLAGL
-74 LENSS
+74 LESAS
-79 IKSKLFCGISP
+79 IQNNLFYGISP

-97 KAGCISYHKGS
+97 NAGCNAYRRGN

-129 TVNSGVSLWDFEYRK
+129 TVNSGVNLWDFEYRK
-144 PEPILQSLDCFPTFI
+144 PDPILNSLDCFPNFI

-174 AMITDTVKGM
+174 AMITDTVQGM

-196 LAILDPELTIELP
+196 LAILDPELTVGLP

-235 LCDGAALEALKLI
+235 LCDGAALEGLKLI
-248 SKWLKVAFDDPKN
+248 SKWLKVAFDEPKN
-261 IDARGGMLIG
+261 ISARGGMLIG

-284 LVHSISHMVGAEY
+284 LVHSISHMIGAEY

-318 HVGEKVQFISHA
+318 YVGDKVRSISHA
-330 MDLKDA
+330 MDLKEA
-336 SSEIIIQEI
+336 SSDMIVQEI
-345 EEILDYLDIPR
+345 EQILDYVNIPR
-356 SLSEIGVP
+356 SLTEIGIP

-379 ATGTNPRVTQIEDL
+379 ATSTNPRLAQIEDI
-393 EELTEISILSAR
+393 EELTEISILAAR
-405 N
+405 G

>member
-1 LIFKENRMIS
+1 MLPAI
-11 AVKIDENFLSEN
+11 KIDEHFLNDSI
-23 SDWGF
+23 DWEF

-40 EIGEFCRKFKVSN
+40 EIAEFCKKSEISK
-53 PLIVTDKGSKE
+53 PLIITDKGSKE
-64 LPFVSRLATL
+64 LPFISRLVGL
-74 LENSS
+74 LESAS
-79 IKSKLFCGISP
+79 IQNNLFYGISP

-97 KAGCISYHKGS
+97 NAGCNAYRRGN

-129 TVNSGVSLWDFEYRK
+129 TVNSGVNLWDFEYRK
-144 PEPILQSLDCFPTFI
+144 PDPILNSLDCFPNFI

-174 AMITDTVKGM
+174 AMITDTVQGM

-196 LAILDPELTIELP
+196 LAILDPELTVGLP

-235 LCDGAALEALKLI
+235 LCDGAALEGLKLI
-248 SKWLKVAFDDPKN
+248 SKWLKVAFDEPKN
-261 IDARGGMLIG
+261 ISARGGMLIG

-284 LVHSISHMVGAEY
+284 LVHSISHMIGAEY

-318 HVGEKVQFISHA
+318 YVGDKVRSISHA
-330 MDLKDA
+330 MDLKEA
-336 SSEIIIQEI
+336 SSDMIVQEI
-345 EEILDYLDIPR
+345 EQILDYVNIPR
-356 SLSEIGVP
+356 SLTEIGIP

-379 ATGTNPRVTQIEDL
+379 ATATNPRLAQIEDV
-393 EELTEISILSAR
+393 EELTEISILAAR
-405 N
+405 G

>member
-1 LIFKENRMIS
+1 MLSVAKVDEKFFNES
-11 AVKIDENFLSEN
+11 IDWE
-23 SDWGF
+23 F
-28 PIPIAYGPGRLN
+28 PIPIAYGPGRIN
-40 EIGEFCRKFKVSN
+40 EIGGFCNKFKISN
-53 PLIVTDKGSKE
+53 PLVVTDKGSKE
-64 LPFVSRLATL
+64 LPFVNRLADL
-74 LENSS
+74 LENAS
-79 IKSKLFCGISP
+79 IKNQLFCGISP

-97 KAGCISYHKGS
+97 NAGCIAYRNGN

-144 PEPILQSLDCFPTFI
+144 PAPTLSSLDCFPTFI

-174 AMITDTVKGM
+174 AMVTDTSQGM

-196 LAILDPELTIELP
+196 LAILDPELTFELP

-228 LVPGLNP
+228 IVPGLNP

-248 SKWLKVAFDDPKN
+248 SKWLKVAFDQPEN
-261 IDARGGMLIG
+261 INARGGMLIG

-276 VAFTKGLG
+276 VAFKKGLG

-318 HVGEKVQFISHA
+318 HVGEKVKYISQA
-330 MDLKDA
+330 MDLKEA
-336 SSEIIIQEI
+336 SSSIILEDIGK
-345 EEILDYLDIPR
+345 ILDYVQIPR

-364 LECKKRI
+364 LECKRRI
-371 AKKAMLDS
+371 AEKAMLDS
-379 ATGTNPRVTQIEDL
+379 ATGTNPRVAKIDNI
-393 EELTEISILSAR
+393 EELTEISILHAR
-405 N
+405 E

>member
-1 LIFKENRMIS
+1 MLPAI
-11 AVKIDENFLSEN
+11 KIDEHFLNDSI
-23 SDWGF
+23 DWEF

-40 EIGEFCRKFKVSN
+40 EIAEFCKKSEISK
-53 PLIVTDKGSKE
+53 PLIITDKGSKE
-64 LPFVSRLATL
+64 LPFISRLAGL
-74 LENSS
+74 LESAS
-79 IKSKLFCGISP
+79 IQNNLFYGISP

-97 KAGCISYHKGS
+97 NAGCNAYLRGN

-129 TVNSGVSLWDFEYRK
+129 TVNSGVNLWDFEYRK
-144 PEPILQSLDCFPTFI
+144 PDPILNSLDCFPNFI

-174 AMITDTVKGM
+174 AMITDTVQGM

-196 LAILDPELTIELP
+196 LAILDPELTVGLP

-235 LCDGAALEALKLI
+235 LCDGAALEGLKLI
-248 SKWLKVAFDDPKN
+248 SKWLKVAFDEPKN
-261 IDARGGMLIG
+261 ISARGGMLIG

-284 LVHSISHMVGAEY
+284 LVHSISHMIGAEY

-318 HVGEKVQFISHA
+318 YVGDKVRSISHA
-330 MDLKDA
+330 MDLKEA
-336 SSEIIIQEI
+336 SSDMIVQEI
-345 EEILDYLDIPR
+345 EQILDYVNIPR
-356 SLSEIGVP
+356 SLTEIGIP

-379 ATGTNPRVTQIEDL
+379 ATATNPRLAQIEDV
-393 EELTEISILSAR
+393 EELTEISILAAR
-405 N
+405 G